1 MPATA
6 PVPMARHGTEILDR
20 KQDFPLL
27 HESPLGRSLHYL
39 DSAATTQKPV
49 AVIDAVSDCY
59 RNVYGPINR
68 GLYPLAEAATAAYA
82 EARASVA
89 RFIGAPASEQLI
101 FTRGTT
107 DAINMV
113 AWGWARPRLQPGDR
127 VWITRMEHHANF
139 LPWQRICRERS
150 AELRIIDLNEDGS
163 LNLNAATEL
172 FDTRTRLIALC
183 QISNVLGTEN
193 PVAAICTRAA
203 ALGIPVLV
211 DAAQSVA
218 HKSVDVATIDCDFLA
233 FSAHKMYGPSGIG
246 ALYGKAQRL
255 EEMEP
260 LLVGGGMVDHVAP
273 DTATWTVCPDRF
285 EAGSPNLSGA
295 IGFAAAAGYLSRIG
309 MDAIAAHETALTQQ
323 AVSQLARLPRV
334 SLLPP
339 GAATRASIISID
351 IEGIHP
357 HDVAQ
362 LAGERG
368 VALRAGHHCCQPLM
382 QHLGLPATTRASFG
396 IYNQPEDVDALISA
410 VEAVCRMFA

>member
-6 PVPMARHGTEILDR
+6 PVPMAMQSTKILDR

-39 DSAATTQKPV
+39 DSAATTQKPRE
-49 AVIDAVSDCY
+49 VIDAVSDCY

-368 VALRAGHHCCQPLM
+368 IALRAGHHCCQPLM